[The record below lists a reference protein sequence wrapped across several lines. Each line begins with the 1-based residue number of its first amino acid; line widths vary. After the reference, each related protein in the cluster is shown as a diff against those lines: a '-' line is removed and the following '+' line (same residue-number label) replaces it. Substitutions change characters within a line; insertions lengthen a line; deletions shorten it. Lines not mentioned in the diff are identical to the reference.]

1 MRWIEM
7 RCTRCRRL
15 LQKIEEDALR
25 PGKRIEIKCS
35 HCKLINYSIGAA

>member
-1 MRWIEM
+1 MRWVDM

-15 LQKIEEDALR
+15 LQKIEEAALR

-35 HCKLINYSIGAA
+35 HCKVINYSVGAP